1 MAKKKLNIQAE
12 VLTDF
17 KGIGAKRANE
27 LLQMFGTV
35 KGVMRA
41 DIRPICEHFG
51 EKTGIKIFRALHGQD
66 APVGEYEKNRKGR
79 TSEYTTELGK
89 SISDMYAE
97 GESTITEIMH
107 AHGFS
112 EQTFYN
118 WRSDNLEFFELIKT
132 SKQIRKGRNYEMALK
147 GKRKLLEGYEVIEQT
162 THTEPYT
169 DEQGSKHNRVK
180 SVTINK
186 RHQPPSNAM
195 VIFELVNSS
204 GGEYRHVQHIKHDE
218 ETVIP
223 PYDFSKFTDAELE
236 LFEKLSKKAMNG
248 KQE

>member
-1 MAKKKLNIQAE
+1 MAKKKLNISVD

-17 KGIGAKRANE
+17 KGIGEARATE
-27 LLQMFGTV
+27 LLEMFGSV
-35 KGVMRA
+35 KNVMRA

-51 EKTGIKIFRALHGQD
+51 EKTGINIFKSLHGQD
-66 APVGEYEKNRKGR
+66 APLGDFEKKKRGR
-79 TSEYTTELGK
+79 SSDYTTEIGK

-107 AHGFS
+107 AHGLS

-132 SKQIRKGRNYEMALK
+132 AKQIRKGRNYEMALN
-147 GKRKLLEGYEVIEQT
+147 GKKKLLEGYEIIEQT
-162 THTEPYT
+162 THTEPFT
-169 DEQGSKHNRVK
+169 DDEGRKQNRVK
-180 SVTINK
+180 AVTINK

-204 GGEYRHVQHIKHDE
+204 DGEYRHVQHIKHDE
-218 ETVIP
+218 GTSIP
-223 PYDFSKFTDAELE
+223 PYDFSSFSDKELE

-248 KQE
+248 KKE